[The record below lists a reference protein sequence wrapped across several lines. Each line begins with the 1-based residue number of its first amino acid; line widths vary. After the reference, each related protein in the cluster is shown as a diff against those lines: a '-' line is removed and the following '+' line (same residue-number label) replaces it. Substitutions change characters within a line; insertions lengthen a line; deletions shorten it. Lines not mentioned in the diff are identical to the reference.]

1 MSSEVV
7 PSIGQNIA
15 RYRKAEGLSAAE
27 LADKTGEGLTRSVLA
42 NLENGRKDD
51 VTVKQLMALANAL
64 RVPPAF
70 LIADLFDPGSPSP
83 YPMPSYSVRS
93 FDYESQ
99 SFTESTAGH
108 RNNNLLNWVTAK
120 NLRSNLPHTGAPELV
135 AKVMNA
141 TLSYTAA
148 VSSFERSI
156 PQLIEARADHARSN
170 DRETADWLAYASDQ
184 TRDAATLVLTTA
196 RTLSSLGVVIT
207 RTDQTV
213 HDAMDELGLA
223 FEDGMGA
230 ELAPFT
236 DGYTRPEHG

>member
-1 MSSEVV
+1 MSSDVV
-7 PSIGQNIA
+7 PSIGNNIA

-27 LADKTGEGLTRSVLA
+27 LADKAGEGLTRSVLA

-70 LIADLFDPGSPSP
+70 LVADLFDPGSPSP
-83 YPMPSYSVRS
+83 YPMPSYTVRTL
-93 FDYESQ
+93 DHDSQ
-99 SFTESTAGH
+99 TFTEAQAGH
-108 RNNNLLNWVTAK
+108 RNNNLLNWLTAK
-120 NLRSNLPHTGAPELV
+120 NLRSNPPHTGAPELV

-141 TLSYTAA
+141 ILSYSSAMN
-148 VSSFERSI
+148 SFERSI
-156 PQLIEARADHARSN
+156 PQVIEARADHARSN
-170 DRETADWLAYASDQ
+170 DQETADWLAYTSDQ

-213 HDAMDELGLA
+213 HDAMDKLGLA
-223 FEDGMGA
+223 FEDGMSA

-236 DGYTRPEHG
+236 EGYTRPDHG